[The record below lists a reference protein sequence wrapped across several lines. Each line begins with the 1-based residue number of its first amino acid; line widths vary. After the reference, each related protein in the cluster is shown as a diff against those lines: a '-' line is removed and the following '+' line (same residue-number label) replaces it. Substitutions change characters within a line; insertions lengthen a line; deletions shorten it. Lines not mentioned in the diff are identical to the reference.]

1 MTKPSAKLSSLVAQE
16 MHAYKGSDY
25 LPSHNWGES
34 HLHPDNQLFIFT
46 EFSPWSYERKLE
58 ICYQTSKVPDLPGEK
73 ALILSFPLYSP
84 GRWGILDQAIHY
96 SPSTDSRCTEVI
108 GQWDT
113 WNHPIMTQ
121 HMLISTYCMPGAS
134 IRDALEGKKTCHK
147 AAHRVIWD

>member
-46 EFSPWSYERKLE
+46 LSSHPGATKESWKSAVRQVRFQTSQERK
-58 ICYQTSKVPDLPGEK
+58 
-73 ALILSFPLYSP
+73 LILSFPLYSP

-96 SPSTDSRCTEVI
+96 SPSMDSRCTEVI

-113 WNHPIMTQ
+113 WNHPIVTQ

-134 IRDALEGKKTCHK
+134 IRDALERKRTCHK
-147 AAHRVIWD
+147 AAHGVIWD